1 MGIHPV
7 IAFIPFFLNIL
18 SLFFL
23 LLSHSD
29 SGDSLFL
36 TQSVTSPSRTVK
48 RHHPSNDPPCPF
60 SQEVEDV
67 HEKAG
72 GRNAQHKDTGVSS
85 DSDSETTYDVLLR
98 RWKLLANSRG
108 RINQRPRPSRKRV
121 SPKWMG
127 VPFLKKSVSVRKKQ
141 TIVVRMCKW
150 QKKNKKTTNCEYQG
164 SFRS

>member
-1 MGIHPV
+1 MRWIRSLSQKHRSSDGNTSCHCIHP
-7 IAFIPFFLNIL
+7 IL
-18 SLFFL
+18 SKYPISLFL

-67 HEKAG
+67 HEKTG

-108 RINQRPRPSRKRV
+108 RINQRPRPSRKRA

-141 TIVVRMCKW
+141 TIVVRMCK
-150 QKKNKKTTNCEYQG
+150 
-164 SFRS
+164 